1 MKRNNNAFSLIE
13 LMVVIAI
20 VAILAAVAI
29 PSYRN
34 YIIKSKIT
42 EIITVLSSQKDI
54 FIEAYETT
62 GSFASSGTRIGFDSS
77 TWTSHS
83 APNILETRWEYDDT
97 NNMVSIRAR
106 ADTSVGVG
114 DTNNQLAFAWKL
126 NNGIWQPSCGPWTTA
141 NGISTDYLPASCTTM
156 VKTTLGF
163 E

>member
-1 MKRNNNAFSLIE
+1 MKRYNKAFSLIE

-42 EIITVLSSQKDI
+42 EIITVLSAHKEI

-62 GSFASSGTRIGFDSS
+62 GSFASSNTRIGFAHE

-83 APNILETRWEYDDT
+83 APNILETRWEYDDAD
-97 NNMVSIRAR
+97 NMVAIRAR

-114 DTNNQLAFAWKL
+114 DTNQLAFAWKL

-141 NGISTDYLPASCTTM
+141 NGISTDYLPASCTTT
-156 VKTTLGF
+156 VKSTLGF